1 MRTRPSRIF
10 VAVTL
15 VIAGVVAGAAIA
27 QAIREHSWQ
36 PIVSVAWLPA
46 VLVATLSRPARTREC
61 WPRLRR
67 RARS

>member
-15 VIAGVVAGAAIA
+15 VIAGIVAGAALA
-27 QAIREHSWQ
+27 QAIREHTWQ
-36 PIVSVAWLPA
+36 PLLSIAWLPA
-46 VLVATLSRPARTREC
+46 VLVATFSRPARTREC
-61 WPRLRR
+61 WQRLRR